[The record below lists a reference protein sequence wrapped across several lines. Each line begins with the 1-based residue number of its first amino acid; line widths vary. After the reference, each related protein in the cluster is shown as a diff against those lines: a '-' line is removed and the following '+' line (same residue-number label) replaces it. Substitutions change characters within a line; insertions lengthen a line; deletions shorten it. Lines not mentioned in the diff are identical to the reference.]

1 MRGHNTTRTGDTMKN
16 EILNV
21 LRTIGSQPTSVLSYA
36 FGSGFAKA
44 IKALHSEGKVEKTKN
59 GWKAA
64 QVTA

>member
-1 MRGHNTTRTGDTMKN
+1 MLDEQVTTMKN
-16 EILNV
+16 EILNA
-21 LRTIGSQPTSVLSYA
+21 LRTLGSQPTSVLSYA

-44 IKALHSEGKVEKTKN
+44 IKALHSEGKVEKTKD

>member
-1 MRGHNTTRTGDTMKN
+1 MKN
-16 EILNV
+16 EILNA

-44 IKALHSEGKVEKTKN
+44 IKSLHNEGKVEKTKN
-59 GWKAA
+59 GWKAT

>member
-1 MRGHNTTRTGDTMKN
+1 MGGHNTTRTGDTMKN
-16 EILNV
+16 EILNA

-44 IKALHSEGKVEKTKN
+44 IKALHNEGKVEKTKN
-59 GWKAA
+59 GWKAT